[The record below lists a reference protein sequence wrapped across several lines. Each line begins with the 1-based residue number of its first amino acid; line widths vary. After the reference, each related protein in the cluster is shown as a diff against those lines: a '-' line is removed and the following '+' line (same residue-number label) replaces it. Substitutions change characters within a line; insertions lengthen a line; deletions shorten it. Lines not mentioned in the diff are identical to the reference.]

1 MSGSS
6 SGQRWAFIADWLDP
20 NSGVRWTYQLF
31 AHHAGAPTNA
41 AIEVEM
47 VSWKLLGRVSSC
59 GEGSVGLLWGG
70 CQIVSTATHRNSCR
84 NLSSL
89 QHPTTAWT
97 ITLHASTVYKACA
110 GRAREHDGFTLLV
123 QFDIKNRRHFLKRVK
138 CDSVE
143 LSQLYVGSTVTV
155 FARQLHLIAYGDEA
169 TRRAV
174 EARAQR

>member
-1 MSGSS
+1 
-6 SGQRWAFIADWLDP
+6 
-20 NSGVRWTYQLF
+20 V
-31 AHHAGAPTNA
+31 
-41 AIEVEM
+41 
-47 VSWKLLGRVSSC
+47 
-59 GEGSVGLLWGG
+59 GG
-70 CQIVSTATHRNSCR
+70 CQIVSTATYRNSCS

-89 QHPTTAWT
+89 QLPTTAWT
-97 ITLHASTVYKACA
+97 RTLHVLTAVYMACA
-110 GRAREHDGFTLLV
+110 LERTHEHDSFTLFL

-155 FARQLHLIAYGDEA
+155 FARHLHLIAYGDEA